1 MYVNVSYVFSN
12 LREIGELGVLN
23 LREIGELGV
32 LNLREIGDLGVLNL
46 RENEKSIIFAQET
59 ACVIMENR
67 VFKRKIYERI
77 RQWKQES
84 NGESALMIQG
94 ARRIG
99 KSTIV
104 EEFARN
110 EYSSYLIIDFNKAS
124 SVVKSLFDDL
134 MDLDFIFLQLQ
145 TIYNVVLEE
154 RKSVIIF
161 DEVQKCPNARQ
172 AIKYLVQDGRYDYI
186 ETGSLISIKQNTKGI
201 TIPSEEE
208 QIEMYPM
215 DFEEFRWALGD
226 AASIPMIRTF
236 YEKRMALGAAHRT
249 KQRDLRL
256 YMLVGGMP
264 QAVNE
269 YVKTNNL
276 AKVDA
281 VKRRII
287 KLYSDDFLKIDPTGK
302 LSKLFMSIPSQLSKK
317 STRFYTNAVVGELE
331 VNTEAEM
338 LINLEDSKA
347 VLVSYHSDDPNVGL
361 SLTQDISKYKLF
373 VADTG
378 LFVTMAFWDKDF
390 TENVIYQKLLA
401 DKLEANLGYIYE
413 NLVAQMLTAA
423 GNKLFYYTFEKDEKH
438 SYEIDFLLSR
448 GNKICPIEVKSS
460 GYKTHASLDAFRLK
474 YSARIKN
481 SYLLYIKDLQK
492 GDNELMYL
500 PFYMTGM
507 I

>member
-1 MYVNVSYVFSN
+1 MKNALL
-12 LREIGELGVLN
+12 LRQ
-23 LREIGELGV
+23 
-32 LNLREIGDLGVLNL
+32 
-46 RENEKSIIFAQET
+46 KQHHK
-59 ACVIMENR
+59 IMDER
-67 VFKRKIYERI
+67 VFKRKIYNRI
-77 RQWKQES
+77 LQWKQES
-84 NGESALMIQG
+84 SGKSALMIQG

-99 KSTIV
+99 KSTITK
-104 EEFARN
+104 EFAKN

-124 SVVKSLFDDL
+124 ATVKSLFDDL

-145 TIYNVVLEE
+145 TIYNVVLEN

-208 QIEMYPM
+208 QVDMYPM

-226 AASIPMIRTF
+226 TVSLPLIKTF
-236 YEKRMALGAAHRT
+236 YEKRMPLGAAHRM

-269 YVKTNNL
+269 YINTNNL

-287 KLYSDDFLKIDPTGK
+287 KLYSDDFLKIDSTGR
-302 LSKLFMSIPSQLSKK
+302 LSKLFMAIPSQLSKNA
-317 STRFYTNAVVGELE
+317 SRFYTNAVVGKLKDS
-331 VNTEAEM
+331 TEDEM

-347 VLVSYHSDDPNVGL
+347 ILVSYHSDDPNVGM
-361 SLTQDISKYKLF
+361 SLTKDTARYKLF

-378 LFVTMAFWDKDF
+378 LFVTMVFWDKDF
-390 TENVIYQKLLA
+390 AENVIYQKLLT
-401 DKLEANLGYIYE
+401 DQLGTNLGYVYE
-413 NLVAQMLTAA
+413 NLVAQMLVSA

-438 SYEIDFLLSR
+438 SYEVDFILLR
-448 GNKICPIEVKSS
+448 ANKICPIEVKSS
-460 GYKTHASLDAFRLK
+460 GYKTHASLDAFRAK

-481 SYLLYIKDLQK
+481 SYLIYTKDFQV
-492 GDNELMYL
+492 GDNELIYL
-500 PFYMTGM
+500 PFYMTNM

>member
-1 MYVNVSYVFSN
+1 MAG
-12 LREIGELGVLN
+12 RI
-23 LREIGELGV
+23 
-32 LNLREIGDLGVLNL
+32 
-46 RENEKSIIFAQET
+46 
-59 ACVIMENR
+59 
-67 VFKRKIYERI
+67 FKRKIYDRLLK
-77 RQWKQES
+77 WKQES
-84 NGESALMIQG
+84 NGKSALLVQG

-104 EEFARN
+104 EEFAKN

-124 SVVKSLFDDL
+124 AVVMSLFDDL

-145 TIYNVVLEE
+145 TIYNVVLEK

-161 DEVQKCPNARQ
+161 DEVQRCPNARQ

-186 ETGSLISIKQNTKGI
+186 ETGSLISIKQNTRGI
-201 TIPSEEE
+201 TIPSEEDR
-208 QIEMYPM
+208 IDMYPM

-226 AASIPMIRTF
+226 TVSIPLIKVF
-236 YEKRMALGAAHRT
+236 YEKRLPLGAAHRV

-264 QAVNE
+264 QAVDE
-269 YVKTNNL
+269 YIETNNL

-302 LSKLFMSIPSQLSKK
+302 LSRLFMSIPAQLSKK
-317 STRFYTNAVVGELE
+317 STRFYMSSLVGSLGE
-331 VNTEAEM
+331 TSEAEM
-338 LINLEDSKA
+338 LINLEDSKV
-347 VLVSYHSDDPNVGL
+347 VLVSYHSDDPNVGM
-361 SLTQDISKYKLF
+361 SLTQDVSKYKLF
-373 VADTG
+373 VVDTG
-378 LFVTMAFWDKDF
+378 LFVTMAFWDKEF
-390 TENVIYQKLLA
+390 AENIIYQKLLT

-413 NLVAQMLTAA
+413 NLVAQMLASA

-438 SYEIDFLLSR
+438 YYEIDFLLSR

-460 GYKTHASLDAFRLK
+460 GYKSHTSLDAFRYK
-474 YSARIKN
+474 YSSRIQN
-481 SYLLYIKDLQK
+481 SYILYTKDLQV

-500 PFYMTGM
+500 PFYMTGL

>member
-1 MYVNVSYVFSN
+1 MAG
-12 LREIGELGVLN
+12 RI
-23 LREIGELGV
+23 
-32 LNLREIGDLGVLNL
+32 
-46 RENEKSIIFAQET
+46 
-59 ACVIMENR
+59 
-67 VFKRKIYERI
+67 FKRKIYDRLLK
-77 RQWKQES
+77 WKQES
-84 NGESALMIQG
+84 NGKSALLVQG

-104 EEFARN
+104 EEFAKN

-124 SVVKSLFDDL
+124 AVVMSLFDDL

-145 TIYNVVLEE
+145 TIYNVVLEK

-161 DEVQKCPNARQ
+161 DEVQRCPNARQ

-186 ETGSLISIKQNTKGI
+186 ETGSLISIKQNTRGI
-201 TIPSEEE
+201 TIPSEEDR
-208 QIEMYPM
+208 IDMYPM

-226 AASIPMIRTF
+226 TASIPLIKVF
-236 YEKRMALGAAHRT
+236 YEKRMPLGAAHRV

-264 QAVNE
+264 QAVDE
-269 YVKTNNL
+269 YIETNNL

-302 LSKLFMSIPSQLSKK
+302 LSRLFMSIPAQLSKK
-317 STRFYTNAVVGELE
+317 STRFYMSSLVGSLGE
-331 VNTEAEM
+331 TSEAEM
-338 LINLEDSKA
+338 LINLEDSKV
-347 VLVSYHSDDPNVGL
+347 VLVSYHSDDPNVGM

-373 VADTG
+373 VVDTG
-378 LFVTMAFWDKDF
+378 LFVTMAFWDKEF
-390 TENVIYQKLLA
+390 AENIIYQKLLT

-413 NLVAQMLTAA
+413 NLVAQMLASA

-438 SYEIDFLLSR
+438 YYEIDFLLSR

-460 GYKTHASLDAFRLK
+460 GYKSHTSFDAFRSR
-474 YSARIKN
+474 YSSRIQH
-481 SYLLYIKDLQK
+481 SYILYAKDLQV

-500 PFYMTGM
+500 PFYMTGL

>member
-1 MYVNVSYVFSN
+1 M
-12 LREIGELGVLN
+12 
-23 LREIGELGV
+23 
-32 LNLREIGDLGVLNL
+32 
-46 RENEKSIIFAQET
+46 EKRI
-59 ACVIMENR
+59 
-67 VFKRKIYERI
+67 FKRKIYDRLVE
-77 RQWKQES
+77 WKQKS
-84 NGESALMIQG
+84 NGESALLVQG

-104 EEFARN
+104 EQFAKN

-124 SVVKSLFDDL
+124 TIVKSLFDDL
-134 MDLDFIFLQLQ
+134 MDIDFIFLQLQ
-145 TIYNVVLEE
+145 TIYNVVLEN

-186 ETGSLISIKQNTKGI
+186 ETGSLISIKQNTKDI

-208 QIEMYPM
+208 RIDMYPM
-215 DFEEFRWALGD
+215 DFEEFRWAVGD
-226 AASIPMIRTF
+226 TVSVPLIKTF
-236 YEKRMALGAAHRT
+236 YEKRMPLGAAHRV
-249 KQRDLRL
+249 KERDLRL

-269 YVKTNNL
+269 YLSTNNL

-287 KLYSDDFLKIDPTGK
+287 QLYSDDFLKIDSTGK
-302 LSKLFMSIPSQLSKK
+302 LSRLFMAIPTQLSKNA
-317 STRFYTNAVVGELE
+317 SRYYANAVVGKLE
-331 VNTEAEM
+331 NRKEEEM

-347 VLVSYHSDDPNVGL
+347 VLVSYHADDPNVGM
-361 SLTQDISKYKLF
+361 SLTKDVSRYKLF

-378 LFVTMAFWDKDF
+378 LFVTMIFWDKDF
-390 TENVIYQKLLA
+390 AENIIYQKLLA
-401 DKLEANLGYIYE
+401 DKLETNLGYVYE

-423 GNKLFYYTFEKDEKH
+423 GNYLFYYTFEKDEKH

-448 GNKICPIEVKSS
+448 GNKICPVEIKSS
-460 GYKTHASLDAFRLK
+460 GYKTHASLDAFREK
-474 YSARIKN
+474 FSARIKN
-481 SYLLYIKDLQK
+481 SYLLYTKDLQK
-492 GDNELMYL
+492 GENELLYL

-507 I
+507 L

>member
-1 MYVNVSYVFSN
+1 M
-12 LREIGELGVLN
+12 
-23 LREIGELGV
+23 
-32 LNLREIGDLGVLNL
+32 
-46 RENEKSIIFAQET
+46 EK
-59 ACVIMENR
+59 R
-67 VFKRKIYERI
+67 VFKRKIYSKI
-77 RQWKQES
+77 LKWKNES
-84 NGESALMIQG
+84 NGETALMVQG

-104 EEFARN
+104 EEFAKN
-110 EYSSYLIIDFNKAS
+110 EYSSYIVIDFNRAS

-145 TIYNVVLEE
+145 TIYNVVLEN

-161 DEVQKCPNARQ
+161 DEVQKCPKARQ

-208 QIEMYPM
+208 HLDMFPM

-226 AASIPMIRTF
+226 NASLNLIKMF
-236 YEKRMALGAAHRT
+236 YENRKPLEAAHRI
-249 KQRDLRL
+249 KERDLRL

-269 YVKTNNL
+269 YLNTNNL
-276 AKVDA
+276 SKVDA

-287 KLYSDDFLKIDPTGK
+287 QLYSDDFLKIDPTGK
-302 LSKLFMSIPSQLSKK
+302 LSKLFLAIPAQLSKSSK
-317 STRFYTNAVVGELE
+317 RYYTHSVIGEVE
-331 VNTEAEM
+331 ENVEAEM
-338 LINLEDSKA
+338 LVSLEDSRT
-347 VLVSYHSDDPNVGL
+347 VLVSYHSDDPNVGM
-361 SLTQDISKYKLF
+361 SLTQDISRYKLF

-390 TENVIYQKLLA
+390 AENVIYQKLLA

-438 SYEIDFLLSR
+438 YYEIDFLLSR

-460 GYKTHASLDAFRLK
+460 GYKTHASLDAFRTK
-474 YSARIKN
+474 FSSRIKN
-481 SYLLYIKDLQK
+481 SYLVYTKDLQV
-492 GDNELMYL
+492 GENELLYL
-500 PFYMTGM
+500 PFYMTGL

>member
-1 MYVNVSYVFSN
+1 
-12 LREIGELGVLN
+12 
-23 LREIGELGV
+23 
-32 LNLREIGDLGVLNL
+32 
-46 RENEKSIIFAQET
+46 
-59 ACVIMENR
+59 MER
-67 VFKRKIYERI
+67 RIFKRKIYDRLV
-77 RQWKQES
+77 QWKQKS
-84 NGESALMIQG
+84 NGESALLVQG

-104 EEFARN
+104 EEFAKN

-124 SVVKSLFDDL
+124 TIVKSLFDDL
-134 MDLDFIFLQLQ
+134 MDIDFIFLQLQ
-145 TIYNVVLEE
+145 TIYNVVLEN

-186 ETGSLISIKQNTKGI
+186 ETGSLISIKQNTKDI

-208 QIEMYPM
+208 RIDMYPM
-215 DFEEFRWALGD
+215 DFEEFRWAVGD
-226 AASIPMIRTF
+226 TVSVPLIKTF
-236 YEKRMALGAAHRT
+236 YEKRMPLGAAHRV
-249 KQRDLRL
+249 KERDLRL

-269 YVKTNNL
+269 YLSTNNL

-287 KLYSDDFLKIDPTGK
+287 QLYSDDFLKIDSTGK
-302 LSKLFMSIPSQLSKK
+302 LSRLFMAIPTQLSKNA
-317 STRFYTNAVVGELE
+317 SRYYANAVVGKLE
-331 VNTEAEM
+331 NRKEEEM

-347 VLVSYHSDDPNVGL
+347 VLVSYHADDPNVGM
-361 SLTQDISKYKLF
+361 SLTKDVSRYKLF

-378 LFVTMAFWDKDF
+378 LFVTMIFWDKDF
-390 TENVIYQKLLA
+390 AENIIYQKLLA
-401 DKLEANLGYIYE
+401 DKLETNLGYVYE

-423 GNKLFYYTFEKDEKH
+423 GNHLFYYTFEKDEKH

-448 GNKICPIEVKSS
+448 GNKICPVEIKSS
-460 GYKTHASLDAFRLK
+460 GYKTHASLDAFREK
-474 YSARIKN
+474 FSARIKN
-481 SYLLYIKDLQK
+481 SYLLYTKDLQK
-492 GDNELMYL
+492 GENELLYL

-507 I
+507 L